1 MKSIKI
7 TFGPVPYFLMP
18 RLLGTEHR
26 KPAEVGRAEAL
37 PLRKRIICG
46 EYHPPAI
53 RFWKSYKFVLVPVRF
68 FSEDNKV
75 QKPFLQLF
83 RNLLRVAAGDV
94 VLQLRILLLQGFNR
108 ICNILDLIGFS

>member
-37 PLRKRIICG
+37 PLRKCVECVKNHRAKG
-46 EYHPPAI
+46 VPAC
-53 RFWKSYKFVLVPVRF
+53 F
-68 FSEDNKV
+68 FSPEGEALHDRS
-75 QKPFLQLF
+75 FAALF
-83 RNLLRVAAGDV
+83 RDKGLMDP
-94 VLQLRILLLQGFNR
+94 
-108 ICNILDLIGFS
+108 

>member
-68 FSEDNKV
+68 FSEDNKELLIIPGASHTDLYDGGG
-75 QKPFLQLF
+75 KDAIPFDKIEAFMKEYLK
-83 RNLLRVAAGDV
+83 
-94 VLQLRILLLQGFNR
+94 
-108 ICNILDLIGFS
+108 